1 MATGTKSINRGN
13 NVLLFLVVPFLRTN
27 EFVDVP
33 KGREA
38 KETKETKRPT
48 EAIIRIIGNTHK
60 FKSQTNQTKINTNIK
75 SKQIKSINEFQS

>member
-38 KETKETKRPT
+38 KETKKNERPPNK
-48 EAIIRIIGNTHK
+48 AIIRITRNTHK
-60 FKSQTNQTKINTNIK
+60 I
-75 SKQIKSINEFQS
+75 